1 MKAQGGKSVFGAGIG
16 ILMLEARFPRVPGDM
31 GNGLTWP
38 FPVQYRVVADASP
51 DRVVRR
57 EAEGL
62 LPAFIAAGRDLV
74 RHGADGITT
83 NCGFLCL
90 FQQPLAEALGVPVVT
105 SSLMQVPLVQ
115 STLPKGRRVGILTIS
130 RASLTPAHLAAAGVS
145 ADTPVE
151 GTEAGREF
159 TRAIL
164 NNERELDVEAARQD
178 NVEAALRLI
187 ARDPSIGAIVLEC
200 TNMIP
205 YGADIRRAT
214 GLPVFSIYNLV
225 TWFQASLLPRRF
237 DMRLDDPRHP

>member
-74 RHGADGITT
+74 RHGADGIST

-90 FQQPLAEALGVPVVT
+90 FQQPLAEALGVPVMT

-225 TWFQASLLPRRF
+225 TWFQAALLPRRF